1 MEFLIFLIIIAVIVG
16 GVYLFKDT
24 TNSAPVVE
32 KKPAP
37 KPKSD
42 VPSVAQL
49 KKLTKQQLLDLADK
63 KSIKVK
69 KSGTKAEVIKQI
81 SSAK

>member
-1 MEFLIFLIIIAVIVG
+1 MEFLIFLGVIVLIVVG
-16 GVYLFKDT
+16 IKLFNDT
-24 TNSAPVVE
+24 KEVPVVD

-37 KPKSD
+37 QPKSD

-49 KKLTKQQLLDLADK
+49 KKLTKQQLFDLADK

>member
-1 MEFLIFLIIIAVIVG
+1 MEFLIFLGVVVLIVVG
-16 GVYLFKDT
+16 IKVFNDT
-24 TNSAPVVE
+24 KEVPVVA

-49 KKLTKQQLLDLADK
+49 KKLTKQQLFDLADK